1 MFLKE
6 SPVLISH
13 PLLLTCDIK
22 LISQCIHLLEQ
33 HEEDLT
39 QWYFSDQNE
48 NLMSWLCV
56 ERVLDENDRGKLEIT
71 SCFPS
76 QSLLVFFNVDT

>member
-6 SPVLISH
+6 LPVLISH

-39 QWYFSDQNE
+39 QWYLSDQNE

-56 ERVLDENDRGKLEIT
+56 ERVLNENERGKLEIT
-71 SCFPS
+71 SCCPS
-76 QSLLVFFNVDT
+76 QSLLVFCSVGT